1 MKAVIGD
8 ILPLALVVTISP
20 INIIA
25 AILLLFSRRPLLNA
39 SSYFVGFVLGVAAV
53 LAGFVAIA
61 GALNLTAG
69 SDTSRGAAGVMLVL
83 GVALLVAAVRKF
95 RGRPRSGEEPST
107 PKWMDGIAG
116 YSAARSFVVGVAVGA
131 FNPKNLVVGL
141 AAAVA
146 VGSAGLSIAAQIG
159 ATTVYVVVA
168 VLGVAAPIVTMVV
181 LGEKAQPVL
190 DKWRLCLDENNAVVM
205 AVLFVIF
212 GVVLVGKGIAGL

>member
-190 DKWRLCLDENNAVVM
+190 DKWRLWLDENNAVVM

>member
-25 AILLLFSRRPLLNA
+25 SILLLFSKRPLLNA
-39 SSYFVGFVLGVAAV
+39 SSYFAGFVLGVAGA
-53 LAGFVAIA
+53 LTAFVVIA
-61 GALNLTAG
+61 DALNLAAG
-69 SDTSRGAAGVMLVL
+69 SDTSRGAAAVMLVL
-83 GVALLVAAVRKF
+83 GVALVVAAVRKF
-95 RGRPRSGEEPST
+95 RGRPRSGEEPSA

-116 YSAARSFVVGVAVGA
+116 YSPGRSIVVGVVVGA
-131 FNPKNLVVGL
+131 LNPKNLVVGL

-146 VGSAGLSIAAQIG
+146 IGSADLSTAAQIG
-159 ATTVYVVVA
+159 AAAVYVAVA

-181 LGEKAQPVL
+181 LGDKAQPVL
-190 DKWRLCLDENNAVVM
+190 DGWRSWLAENNAVVM

-212 GVVLVGKGIAGL
+212 GVVLIGKGIAGL

>member
-83 GVALLVAAVRKF
+83 GAALLVAAVRKF

-190 DKWRLCLDENNAVVM
+190 DKWRLWLDENNAVVM